1 MPAKIYL
8 VEGMTCKNCKA
19 HVENG
24 IKGISGIEEV
34 VADHLTGLVTVD
46 GVQVHDEEIKT
57 AVENAGYLFRG
68 SAKSLVPGSDL
79 WLS

>member
-19 HVENG
+19 HVESG
-24 IKGISGIEEV
+24 IKVLAGVDGV
-34 VADHLTGLVTVD
+34 VADYLTGLVTVD
-46 GVQVHDEEIKT
+46 GAQVQDELIKT
-57 AVENAGYLFRG
+57 AIENAGYLFRG
-68 SAKSLVPGSDL
+68 SAKSSVPGSDL

>member
-1 MPAKIYL
+1 MSSKIFL

-24 IKGISGIEEV
+24 LKGIQGIDEV
-34 VADHLTGLVTVD
+34 NADLLTGLVTVN
-46 GVQVHDEEIKT
+46 GNQVNDELIKT
-57 AVENAGYLFRG
+57 AIEKAGYRFKG
-68 SAKSLVPGSDL
+68 SDKIGNPGSDH

>member
-24 IKGISGIEEV
+24 IKGISGVEEV
-34 VADHLTGLVTVD
+34 VADHITGLVTVD
-46 GVQVHDEEIKT
+46 GDQVQDETIKM
-57 AVENAGYLFRG
+57 AVENAGYRFKG
-68 SAKSLVPGSDL
+68 NATSTKPGSDH